1 MTRRSVV
8 DNIFG
13 GSYQIQEVTAMNQT
27 LTEDLAPA
35 SASQETGLLEA
46 VKASKSPENCDE
58 SRLPLQTVD
67 RVNSPTRKQ
76 KRYPIKWFLLLAAVL
91 ATAGWLAKDRL
102 VDWLPISRLE
112 SAADMVKPKIEK
124 VVSLGRLEP
133 EGEVIEVAGPSGSGD
148 ARVQSLA
155 VDVGDQV
162 EAGQVLAVLDNNE
175 QLQTEQAVAKAQ
187 VEQARVRLQQ
197 SRLIASTTYAQ
208 LHANLEALRSQRET
222 NRADLRRQE
231 QLRKSKASSEQE
243 YEASLLG
250 FTTSDKAVAE
260 AEAKLARYTENPEDS
275 VDVQVAQA
283 DIRVAEA
290 SLQNA
295 SAVLDRSLVR
305 APNAGTILDIDL
317 RPGEQIGQRSLLR
330 MGKTD
335 AMLVR
340 AEIYESDIAKI
351 HTGQSAT
358 IHALAFEKPL
368 TGTVE
373 KVASLVQRQSI
384 VDSDP
389 AANTDAR
396 VVEVLVRIQHEWS
409 DQAARF
415 VGMQVT
421 VEFPL

>member
-1 MTRRSVV
+1 
-8 DNIFG
+8 
-13 GSYQIQEVTAMNQT
+13 MNQT

-35 SASQETGLLEA
+35 SSSQETGLLEA
-46 VKASKSPENCDE
+46 VKASKSLENADE

-67 RVNSPTRKQ
+67 RIHTPIRKQ
-76 KRYPIKWFLLLAAVL
+76 KRHPIKWFLLLAAVL

-102 VDWLPISRLE
+102 VDWLPISRPE
-112 SAADMVKPKIEK
+112 SAADMVQPKIEK

-155 VDVGDQV
+155 VDVGDHV
-162 EAGQVLAVLDNNE
+162 EAGQVLAVLDNND

-243 YEASLLG
+243 YEASLLA
-250 FTTSDKAVAE
+250 FATSDKAVAE

-275 VDVQVAQA
+275 VDVQLAQA

-295 SAVLDRSLVR
+295 SALLDRSLVR
-305 APNAGTILDIDL
+305 APNEGTILDIDL

-335 AMLVR
+335 VMLVR

-351 HTGQSAT
+351 RIGQSAT

-368 TGTVE
+368 AGTVE
-373 KVASLVQRQSI
+373 KVATLVQRQSI

-396 VVEVLVRIQHEWS
+396 VVEVLVRIHHEWS
-409 DQAARF
+409 EQASRF

>member
-1 MTRRSVV
+1 
-8 DNIFG
+8 
-13 GSYQIQEVTAMNQT
+13 MNRI

-35 SASQETGLLEA
+35 SGSPETGLLEA
-46 VKASKSPENCDE
+46 VKESESLENPNE
-58 SRLPLQTVD
+58 SSALPLQTVA
-67 RVNSPTRKQ
+67 RVNTPIPNQ
-76 KRYPIKWFLLLAAVL
+76 KGYPFKWLLLLAAAL
-91 ATAGWLAKDRL
+91 AIAGWLAKDWL
-102 VDWLPISRLE
+102 VDWLSISRPK
-112 SAADMVKPKIEK
+112 SAADMIQPKIEK

-133 EGEVIEVAGPSGSGD
+133 EGEVIEVASPSGSGD

-155 VDVGDQV
+155 VDVGDRV
-162 EAGQVLAVLDNNE
+162 EAGQVLAVLDNND
-175 QLQTEQAVAKAQ
+175 QLQTEQEVAKAQ

-208 LHANLEALRSQRET
+208 LYANLEALRSQRET
-222 NRADLRRQE
+222 NRADLRRHE
-231 QLRKSKASSEQE
+231 QLRKTKASSEQE
-243 YEASLLG
+243 YEASLLAYA
-250 FTTSDKAVAE
+250 TSDKAVAE
-260 AEAKLARYTENPEDS
+260 AEARLARYTQNPEDS
-275 VDVQVAQA
+275 VDVQLAHA

-295 SAVLDRSLVR
+295 SVVLDRSLVR
-305 APNAGTILDIDL
+305 APNAGTILDIEL
-317 RPGEQIGQRSLLR
+317 RPGERIGQRSLLR

-340 AEIYESDIAKI
+340 AEIYESDVAKI

-358 IHALAFEKPL
+358 IHALAIEKPL

>member
-1 MTRRSVV
+1 
-8 DNIFG
+8 
-13 GSYQIQEVTAMNQT
+13 MNQT
-27 LTEDLAPA
+27 LTDDLAPA
-35 SASQETGLLEA
+35 SASQETGLPEGENGSNSLKEA
-46 VKASKSPENCDE
+46 DE

-67 RVNSPTRKQ
+67 RVNTSTRKS
-76 KRYPIKWFLLLAAVL
+76 KRFPFKWFLLLAAVL
-91 ATAGWLAKDRL
+91 AMAGWYAQDRL
-102 VDWLPISRLE
+102 VDWLPISRPK
-112 SAADMVKPKIEK
+112 SAADMVRHEIEK

-133 EGEVIEVAGPSGSGD
+133 EGEVIDVASPSGSGD

-155 VDVGDQV
+155 VDVGDHV
-162 EAGQVLAVLDNNE
+162 EAGQVLAVLDNND

-208 LHANLEALRSQRET
+208 LHANLGALRSQREN

-243 YEASLLG
+243 YEASLLA
-250 FTTSDKAVAE
+250 FANSDKAVAE
-260 AEAKLARYTENPEDS
+260 AEARLARYTENAEDS
-275 VDVQVAQA
+275 VDVQLAHA

-295 SAVLDRSLVR
+295 SVVLDRSLVR

-317 RPGEQIGQRSLLR
+317 RPGERIGQRSLLR

-340 AEIYESDIAKI
+340 AEIYESDITKI
-351 HTGQSAT
+351 RIGQSAK

-373 KVASLVQRQSI
+373 KVATLVQRQSI

-396 VVEVLVRIQHEWS
+396 VVEVLVRIHHEWS

>member
-1 MTRRSVV
+1 
-8 DNIFG
+8 
-13 GSYQIQEVTAMNQT
+13 MNNT

-35 SASQETGLLEA
+35 SASQKTGLLDAEKGSNSLE
-46 VKASKSPENCDE
+46 KADE

-67 RVNSPTRKQ
+67 RVNTPIRKQ
-76 KRYPIKWFLLLAAVL
+76 KRYPIKWLLLLVAVL
-91 ATAGWLAKDRL
+91 AISGWLAKDRL
-102 VDWLPISRLE
+102 VDWLSISRPK
-112 SAADMVKPKIEK
+112 SAADMVQPKIEK

-133 EGEVIEVAGPSGSGD
+133 EGEVIEVAGPNGSGD
-148 ARVQSLA
+148 ARVQSLV
-155 VDVGDQV
+155 VDVGDHV
-162 EAGQVLAVLDNNE
+162 EAGQVLAVLDNHE
-175 QLQTEQAVAKAQ
+175 QLRTEHEVAKAQ

-231 QLRKSKASSEQE
+231 LLRRSKASSEQE

-250 FTTSDKAVAE
+250 FATSDKAVAE

-275 VDVQVAQA
+275 VDVQLAQA

-295 SAVLDRSLVR
+295 AAVLDRSLVR
-305 APNAGTILDIDL
+305 APNEGTILDIDL
-317 RPGEQIGQRSLLR
+317 RPGERIGQRSLLR

-351 HTGQSAT
+351 RTGQSAT
-358 IHALAFEKPL
+358 IHAFAFEKPL
-368 TGTVE
+368 TGIVE
-373 KVASLVQRQSI
+373 KIATLVQRQSI

-396 VVEVLVRIQHEWS
+396 VVDVLVRIHHEWS

>member
-1 MTRRSVV
+1 
-8 DNIFG
+8 
-13 GSYQIQEVTAMNQT
+13 MNPT
-27 LTEDLAPA
+27 LTEDLAPT
-35 SASQETGLLEA
+35 SASQETGLHNAAKESYSLK
-46 VKASKSPENCDE
+46 KADE

-67 RVNSPTRKQ
+67 RVNTPIPKQ
-76 KRYPIKWFLLLAAVL
+76 NRYPFKWFLLLVAVL
-91 ATAGWLAKDRL
+91 AIAGWLVKDRL
-102 VDWLPISRLE
+102 VDSLPISRPK
-112 SAADMVKPKIEK
+112 SAADMVQPKIEK

-155 VDVGDQV
+155 VDVGDHV

-187 VEQARVRLQQ
+187 VEQAHVRLQQ

-208 LHANLEALRSQRET
+208 LHANLEALRSQRAT
-222 NRADLRRQE
+222 NRADLHRQE
-231 QLRKSKASSEQE
+231 MLRKSQASSEQE
-243 YEASLLG
+243 YEASLLA
-250 FTTSDKAVAE
+250 FATSDNAVAE
-260 AEAKLARYTENPEDS
+260 AEAKLARYTQNSEDS
-275 VDVQVAQA
+275 VDVQLAKV

-295 SAVLDRSLVR
+295 SVVLDRSLVR

-317 RPGEQIGQRSLLR
+317 RPGERIGQRSLLR

-340 AEIYESDIAKI
+340 AEIYESDIAQI
-351 HTGQSAT
+351 RIGQSAT

-368 TGTVE
+368 TGIVE
-373 KVASLVQRQSI
+373 KVATLVQRQSI

-396 VVEVLVRIQHEWS
+396 VVEVLVRIHHEWS

>member
-27 LTEDLAPA
+27 LTEDLAPV
-35 SASQETGLLEA
+35 SATQETGLLEA
-46 VKASKSPENCDE
+46 ANESKSQENTSE
-58 SRLPLQTVD
+58 SSSLPLRSVD
-67 RVNSPTRKQ
+67 RRNEPIRHS
-76 KRYPIKWFLLLAAVL
+76 KRYHYKLFMALAVL
-91 ATAGWLAKDRL
+91 AIAGWLAKDRL
-102 VDWLPISRLE
+102 IDWFPISRPQ
-112 SAADMVKPKIEK
+112 SNADILRPAIEK

-133 EGEVIEVAGPSGSGD
+133 EGEVIEVAGSSGSGD

-155 VDVGDQV
+155 VDVGDHV

-175 QLQTEQAVAKAQ
+175 QLRTQHAVAQAQ

-197 SRLIASTTYAQ
+197 SRLIASTTYTQ
-208 LHANLEALRSQRET
+208 LHASLEALRSQRET
-222 NRADLRRQE
+222 NRIDLRRQD

-243 YEASLLG
+243 YEAALLA

-295 SAVLDRSLVR
+295 AAVLDRSLVR

-317 RPGEQIGQRSLLR
+317 RPGERIGQQSLLR

-335 AMLVR
+335 SMLVR
-340 AEIYESDIAKI
+340 AEVYESDIAKI
-351 HTGQSAT
+351 RNGQSVT
-358 IHALAFEKPL
+358 IHSLAFDSPL
-368 TGTVE
+368 TGIVE
-373 KVASLVQRQSI
+373 KVATLVQRQSI

-396 VVEVLVRIQHEWS
+396 VVEVLVRIHHESS